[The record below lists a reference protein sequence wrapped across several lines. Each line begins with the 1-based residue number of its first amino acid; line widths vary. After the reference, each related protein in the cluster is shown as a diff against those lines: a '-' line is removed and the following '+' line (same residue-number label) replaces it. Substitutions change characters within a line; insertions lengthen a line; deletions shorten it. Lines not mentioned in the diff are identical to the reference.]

1 MSSSD
6 RRAILAL
13 LAALPLALAAC
24 GFVPAYA
31 PGGPAEGLLGGVTVD
46 APVDKDAFDL
56 VARLEE
62 RLGRTRTP
70 AFRLSYRIETETEA
84 QAIAPD
90 NTINRYLVT
99 GSVQFALHDAATDA
113 VRTTGK
119 ASSFTAYSAF
129 GTSVATA
136 ASEADAHA
144 RLMAILA
151 DQIVT
156 RLIATSGDWN
166 GQ

>member
-6 RRAILAL
+6 RRTVLTL
-13 LAALPLALAAC
+13 LAAAPLAAC
-24 GFVPAYA
+24 GFEPAYA
-31 PGGPAEGLLGGVTVD
+31 PGGPAAGLLGQVTVD
-46 APVDKDAFDL
+46 APEDRDSFDL
-56 VARLEE
+56 VARLED

-70 AFRLSYRIETETEA
+70 VFRLSYRITTKAEA

-90 NTINRYLVT
+90 NTINRYQLL
-99 GSVQFALHDAATDA
+99 GSVDYALHDPATDA
-113 VRTTGK
+113 VLTSGT

-136 ASEADAHA
+136 TSEADAHR
-144 RLMAILA
+144 RLMRILA

-156 RLIATSGDWN
+156 RLVATSAAWN

>member
-6 RRAILAL
+6 RRAFLTL
-13 LAALPLALAAC
+13 LAASAVAAC
-24 GFVPAYA
+24 GFEPAYG
-31 PGGPAEGLLGGVTVD
+31 PGGPASGLLGRVTVD
-46 APVDKDAFDL
+46 APDDRDAFDL
-56 VARLEE
+56 VARLED

-70 AFRLSYRIETETEA
+70 EFRLSYRIATKAEP

-90 NTINRYLVT
+90 NTINRYQLLGFVD
-99 GSVQFALHDAATDA
+99 FALHDLAGET
-113 VRTTGK
+113 VLSSGK
-119 ASSFTAYSAF
+119 VSSFTAYSAF

-136 ASEADAHA
+136 ASEADAHR
-144 RLMAILA
+144 RLMRILA

-156 RLIATSGDWN
+156 RLVASSATWN